1 MIVSGSEVD
10 CQFERSREQVIIKCE
25 MKPVTKK
32 QIAVLAGS
40 SIIVVLLLFANT
52 KLPKNQEAANQSEHA
67 GSSSEANVVTFV
79 TQSLESLTASEK
91 LDVQKLEKATEVATD
106 KKTAFEQLIDRCD
119 SLRQPIAAA
128 YYMEKAAIVAPIEK
142 NWSDAGN
149 RYYMAVRFT
158 KPEQHPVLYSKAME
172 CFEKALAL
180 NPENLETKISLG
192 SCYVEG
198 SSQPMKGIALL
209 KEVEKVDSNNV
220 NLQMSFAFF
229 SEKSGQWE
237 KAIKRFEKV
246 LAIKPD
252 LIDVHLH
259 LADAYRQ
266 MGDNKNAIKSLEKYM
281 TLVDD
286 VVIKAE
292 IQNYINQLKNS

>member
-1 MIVSGSEVD
+1 
-10 CQFERSREQVIIKCE
+10 

-40 SIIVVLLLFANT
+40 SIIVVLLMFANT
-52 KLPKNQEAANQSEHA
+52 QLPKNEESVNQSEHA
-67 GSSSEANVVTFV
+67 GAPVVNVGTLVEQAFA
-79 TQSLESLTASEK
+79 SLTVSQKTEI
-91 LDVQKLEKATEVATD
+91 QKLTTALDLASD
-106 KKTAFEQLIDRCD
+106 KKTAFEQLISMCD
-119 SLRQPIAAA
+119 SLHQPVAAA
-128 YYMEKAAIVAPIEK
+128 YYMEKEAMTSPVEK
-142 NWSDAGN
+142 NWADAGN
-149 RYYMAVRFT
+149 RYYMAVRFS
-158 KPEQHPVLYSKAME
+158 KPEQQAMLYSKAIE
-172 CFEKALAL
+172 CFERT
-180 NPENLETKISLG
+180 LELDPGNVEAKISLA

-220 NLQMSFAFF
+220 NLQLNFAFF
-229 SEKSGQWE
+229 SEKSGQWD

-259 LADAYRQ
+259 LAEAYRQ
-266 MGDNKNAIKSLEKYM
+266 KGDKKNAIKSLEKYI
-281 TLVDD
+281 TLVND
-286 VVIKAE
+286 VDIKTE

>member
-1 MIVSGSEVD
+1 
-10 CQFERSREQVIIKCE
+10 

-52 KLPKNQEAANQSEHA
+52 KLPKNEEGVNQSEHA
-67 GSSSEANVVTFV
+67 GTQHANVDTLIEKAFAV
-79 TQSLESLTASEK
+79 LTPSQRSEI
-91 LDVQKLEKATEVATD
+91 QKLEKSLEIAND
-106 KKTAFEQLIDRCD
+106 KKTAFENLISMCD

-128 YYMEKAAIVAPIEK
+128 FYMEKAAIASPVEK
-142 NWSDAGN
+142 NWAEAGS
-149 RYYMAVRFT
+149 RYYESVRFT
-158 KPEQHPVLYSKAME
+158 KPDQQTIFYGKAME
-172 CFEKALAL
+172 CFEKALEL
-180 NPENLETKISLG
+180 NPGNVETKISLA

-198 SSQPMKGIALL
+198 SSQPMKGIGLL

-220 NLQMSFAFF
+220 NLQLSFAFF
-229 SEKSGQWE
+229 SEKSGQWD

-246 LAIKPD
+246 LQIKPD

-266 MGDNKNAIKSLEKYM
+266 MGDTKNAIKCLEKYM

-286 VVIKAE
+286 ISIKTE

>member
-1 MIVSGSEVD
+1 
-10 CQFERSREQVIIKCE
+10 

-52 KLPKNQEAANQSEHA
+52 KLPKNEEAAKHSDHA
-67 GSSSEANVVTFV
+67 GAPSETNVATLV
-79 TQSLESLTASEK
+79 TQSFESLTANQKS
-91 LDVQKLEKATEVATD
+91 DVQKLEKAVEVATD
-106 KKTAFEQLIDRCD
+106 KKNAFEQLINRCD
-119 SLRQPIAAA
+119 SLRLPVAAA
-128 YYMEKAAIVAPIEK
+128 YYMEKAAIASPIEK
-142 NWSDAGN
+142 NWSEAGN
-149 RYYMAVRFT
+149 RYYMSVRFT
-158 KPEQHPVLYSKAME
+158 KPEQHPVLYGKAME
-172 CFEKALAL
+172 CFEKVLEL

-198 SSQPMKGIALL
+198 SSEPMKGIAML
-209 KEVEKVDSNNV
+209 KEVEKIDSNNV

-246 LAIKPD
+246 LVIKPD

-266 MGDNKNAIKSLEKYM
+266 MGDTKNAIKSLEKYM
-281 TLVDD
+281 MLVDD
-286 VVIKAE
+286 VAIKAE

>member
-1 MIVSGSEVD
+1 
-10 CQFERSREQVIIKCE
+10 

-52 KLPKNQEAANQSEHA
+52 KLPKNKEVANHSEHA
-67 GSSSEANVVTFV
+67 GPSSETNVVALI
-79 TQSLESLTASEK
+79 TQSFESLTASQK
-91 LDVQKLEKATEVATD
+91 LDVQKLEKAVEVAVD
-106 KKTAFEQLIDRCD
+106 KKTAFEQLINMCD
-119 SLRQPIAAA
+119 SLRQPVAAA
-128 YYMEKAAIVAPIEK
+128 YYMEKAAIASPVEK
-142 NWSDAGN
+142 NWSEAGT

-158 KPEQHPVLYSKAME
+158 KPEQHPMLYAKAME
-172 CFEKALAL
+172 CFEKVLAL
-180 NPENLETKISLG
+180 NPDNLETKISLG

-198 SSQPMKGIALL
+198 SSEPMKGIAMLR
-209 KEVEKVDSNNV
+209 EVEKIDSNNV

-229 SEKSGQWE
+229 SEKSGQWD

-246 LAIKPD
+246 LEIKPD

-266 MGDNKNAIKSLEKYM
+266 MGDTKNAIKSLEKYM